1 MMRFAQRY
9 LFAAVAFAIAAVWT
23 GVGLVSSFECLLV
36 FGLAA
41 LAVAAVQRRHEVAAN
56 RARRA
61 RPGRRGERRRSRSSS
76 AWPARPRAYDE
87 GASDDWQRA
96 ARSDW

>member
-1 MMRFAQRY
+1 MVRFVQRY

-23 GVGLVSSFECLLV
+23 GVGLVSGFECLLV

-41 LAVAAVQRRHEVAAN
+41 LAAAAVQRRHEVAAS

-61 RPGRRGERRRSRSSS
+61 RPVRRGEGRRERPPS
-76 AWPARPRAYDE
+76 AWPARPRPYDD

-96 ARSDW
+96 ARTDW

>member
-23 GVGLVSSFECLLV
+23 GVGLVSGFECLLV

-41 LAVAAVQRRHEVAAN
+41 LGAAALQRRQEVAAS
-56 RARRA
+56 RARRV
-61 RPGRRGERRRSRSSS
+61 RPARRGERRRGRSASE
-76 AWPARPRAYDE
+76 WPARPRAYDD

>member
-9 LFAAVAFAIAAVWT
+9 LFAALAFAIAAVWT
-23 GVGLVSSFECLLV
+23 GVGLVAGFECLLV
-36 FGLAA
+36 FALAA
-41 LAVAAVQRRHEVAAN
+41 LGAAAVQRRHEVAAS

-61 RPGRRGERRRSRSSS
+61 RPARRAERRRERPQS
-76 AWPARPRAYDE
+76 AWPSRPRPYDD

>member
-1 MMRFAQRY
+1 MVRFAQRY

-23 GVGLVSSFECLLV
+23 GVGLVSGFECLLV
-36 FGLAA
+36 FALAA
-41 LAVAAVQRRHEVAAN
+41 LTVAAVQRRNEVAAN
-56 RARRA
+56 RARRTRPA
-61 RPGRRGERRRSRSSS
+61 RRAERRRERPST
-76 AWPARPRAYDE
+76 AWPARPRPYDD

>member
-1 MMRFAQRY
+1 MVRFTQRY

-23 GVGLVSSFECLLV
+23 GVGLVSGFECLLV

-41 LAVAAVQRRHEVAAN
+41 LGVAAVQRRNEVAAN
-56 RARRA
+56 RSRRA
-61 RPGRRGERRRSRSSS
+61 RPARRAERRREPSSS
-76 AWPARPRAYDE
+76 AWPARPRPYED